1 MKMEV
6 AITKELINIK
16 NKYENYK
23 RTLIVR
29 VAAFWKQEH
38 IFTVSNGDVFR
49 KCNINLR
56 KQF

>member
-1 MKMEV
+1 MEV
-6 AITKELINIK
+6 TRAKELINIK

-38 IFTVSNGDVFR
+38 IFTVSNGEVFR
-49 KCNINLR
+49 KCNI
-56 KQF
+56 

>member
-6 AITKELINIK
+6 TRDKELINIK
-16 NKYENYK
+16 KNENYK
-23 RTLIVR
+23 RTLILR
-29 VAAFWKQEH
+29 IVAFSKHEE
-38 IFTVSNGDVFR
+38 IFTISNRNVFR